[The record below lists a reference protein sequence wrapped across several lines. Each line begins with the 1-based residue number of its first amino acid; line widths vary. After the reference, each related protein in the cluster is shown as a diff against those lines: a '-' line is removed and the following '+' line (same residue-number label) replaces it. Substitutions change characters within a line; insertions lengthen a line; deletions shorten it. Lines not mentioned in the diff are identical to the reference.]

1 MTTIAAQSCRQ
12 HISLMSAMTV
22 SDSSESRPD
31 VISSKTSS
39 CGLVTSAHASASRL
53 RSPPD
58 RPRTLTPPGSIPPIG
73 RCTTSPRSPTS
84 ASTLWMREPRT
95 TAPPRSRPSTM
106 LAEKATAS

>member
-1 MTTIAAQSCRQ
+1 
-12 HISLMSAMTV
+12 MSAMTV

-31 VISSKTSS
+31 VISSRTSS
-39 CGLVTSAHASASRL
+39 RGLVTSAHASASRL

-84 ASTLWMREPRT
+84 ASTLWMRESRT
-95 TAPPRSRPSTM
+95 TAPP
-106 LAEKATAS
+106 